1 MNREYGVYRFISQKT
16 NILSKSTL
24 SVNKIKKRK
33 FMFYRQLIIKCIY
46 FGLFSNFSHSIYC
59 LYDDKGLV
67 HYSFLIPKCMKFSF
81 MKRGDYQIG
90 PCWTREDCRGKSIY
104 SEMIKY
110 IIYDKSKDKKNIRF
124 YMLIRDTNYQSIN
137 GVYKLPFKKI
147 GKCKKTRFLK
157 LYKHIIIV
165 N

>member
-33 FMFYRQLIIKCIY
+33 FMFCRQLIIKCIY

-67 HYSFLIPKCMKFSF
+67 HYSFLTKMYEIFIYE
-81 MKRGDYQIG
+81 KRRLSN
-90 PCWTREDCRGKSIY
+90 WT
-104 SEMIKY
+104 ML
-110 IIYDKSKDKKNIRF
+110 DKGR
-124 YMLIRDTNYQSIN
+124 L
-137 GVYKLPFKKI
+137 
-147 GKCKKTRFLK
+147 
-157 LYKHIIIV
+157 
-165 N
+165 